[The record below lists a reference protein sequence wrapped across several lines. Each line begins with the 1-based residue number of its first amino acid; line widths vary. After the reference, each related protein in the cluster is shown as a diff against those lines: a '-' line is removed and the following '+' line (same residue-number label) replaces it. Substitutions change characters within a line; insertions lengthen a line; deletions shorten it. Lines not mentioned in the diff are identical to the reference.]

1 MKHRLLVLTLAISVL
16 PLSVSASS
24 GGALDT
30 AKEFSGLTSLHQM
43 LDEADPTTLQSCE
56 SMGKISVIY
65 ETGNA
70 GPPSVGLRITD
81 PRGRKIGYDPRV
93 PKVWQELSLME
104 GFVECDQNDDTTFL
118 NHCAA
123 HIQICGPVSGT
134 YKLEVL
140 PTRNGAYSI
149 SVLGMSQSSEDQI
162 GFHSTDSRADY
173 RGEIRQ
179 QEPDILMLS
188 YSRELGT
195 QIKLGKSDSQV
206 AASDKSQAQR
216 PLPNLR

>member
-1 MKHRLLVLTLAISVL
+1 MKRRLLVLTLAISVL
-16 PLSVSASS
+16 PFSVSAGSA
-24 GGALDT
+24 GAFKE
-30 AKEFSGLTSLHQM
+30 AKEFSERSPLHQM
-43 LDEADPTTLQSCE
+43 HDEADPTSLQSCE
-56 SMGKISVIY
+56 SMGEISVIY
-65 ETGNA
+65 ETENA
-70 GPPSVGLRITD
+70 GPPTLGLRITD

-93 PKVWQELSLME
+93 PKVWQELSLTE
-104 GFVECDQNDDTTFL
+104 GFVECGPTDDTTPL

-149 SVLGMSQSSEDQI
+149 SVVGMSQSTKDQI

-173 RGEIRQ
+173 RSEIRQ
-179 QEPDILMLS
+179 QEPEILMLS

-216 PLPNLR
+216 PLPDLR

>member
-1 MKHRLLVLTLAISVL
+1 MKRRLLVLTLAISVL
-16 PLSVSASS
+16 PQGVWAPHA
-24 GGALDT
+24 GAFEVP
-30 AKEFSGLTSLHQM
+30 KEFTERSPLHPM
-43 LDEADPTTLQSCE
+43 LDEADPTNLQSCE

-65 ETGNA
+65 ETGNS

-93 PKVWQELSLME
+93 PKVWQELSLTE
-104 GFVECDQNDDTTFL
+104 GFVDCEQNDDTTL
-118 NHCAA
+118 LYHCAA

-140 PTRNGAYSI
+140 PTRNGTYFI
-149 SVLGMSQSSEDQI
+149 GVVGLSQPTQDQI
-162 GFHSTDSRADY
+162 GFHSTDSRAEY
-173 RGEIRQ
+173 QSEIQRQ
-179 QEPDILMLS
+179 AAQTLMLS

-206 AASDKSQAQR
+206 ATSDNGHAQR
-216 PLPNLR
+216 PSH